1 MALIK
6 NVHFLVLLCLG
17 LAEARQAQYGLATV
31 DEFCQGYGDL
41 DQLGDIAAEV
51 MNSKFPGIGSVR
63 VSKVEMIDEMLNVE
77 QSQVF

>member
-6 NVHFLVLLCLG
+6 NVHCLVLLCLG

-31 DEFCQGYGDL
+31 DGFCQGYGEL

-63 VSKVEMIDEMLNVE
+63 VSKV
-77 QSQVF
+77 S

>member
-6 NVHFLVLLCLG
+6 NVHCLVLLCLG

>member
-1 MALIK
+1 MS
-6 NVHFLVLLCLG
+6 LG
-17 LAEARQAQYGLATV
+17 GWAEARQAQYGLATV
-31 DEFCQGYGDL
+31 DAFCRGYGEL

-63 VSKVEMIDEMLNVE
+63 VSKVEMIDEILNVE

>member
-1 MALIK
+1 MDA
-6 NVHFLVLLCLG
+6 
-17 LAEARQAQYGLATV
+17 
-31 DEFCQGYGDL
+31 FCRGYGEL